1 MVFCIMYQH
10 SSGRGAEAWMY
21 TGSTLTHVTSMVGK
35 SSAVWMKRH
44 MEQYD
49 TASLYIVVWE

>member
-1 MVFCIMYQH
+1 MVFCIMH
-10 SSGRGAEAWMY
+10 SSGRGAEAWTY
-21 TGSTLTHVTSMVGK
+21 TGSTLAHVTSMVGK

-49 TASLYIVVWE
+49 TASLYIVVRE